1 MLNIDALHVLSMLL
15 DLRELKWAKKVTR
28 RIFDMADTSE
38 LWTIA
43 RCAAI
48 LDGHSPK
55 VARVKLDAFAQ
66 SLTDEH
72 RRDLV
77 AFVAEHTGDRPRRAA
92 EDIRVP
98 LRPLSV
104 WHDTRPGYDEYD
116 AQPTGTTVYPTPWE
130 TQRARRMAQLTRH
143 LRNHTDQLPREARTA
158 LAIVDHSHDNQT
170 LDATD
175 FAELTTIPDAF
186 EIYVELRR
194 RGMTHKLAKRRAT
207 KTRAQ
212 DKAEQKAQRIADDY
226 MRTGLNVDDKTIPT
240 LRTVFDIDDDTPA
253 DIDRPDGYTLD
264 YDRAARTA
272 LRATPCVSCFVER
285 RPQDD
290 RTTGHDDGLCVECRD
305 SDRPGLPQR
314 PTPTRRAARTVAY
327 LNPHARAAAAHAA
340 TITARCA
347 AVAEHLPPAAALVW
361 IRAFYRLA
369 PEAHRP
375 IIAEW
380 VTEWRTAH
388 RPQPPT
394 PVTPAAV
401 AAAPVPALVAA

>member
-28 RIFDMADTSE
+28 RVFDMADTSE

-72 RRDLV
+72 RRELV
-77 AFVAEHTGDRPRRAA
+77 AFIAAHTGDRPRRAV

-130 TQRARRMAQLTRH
+130 TQRARRMTQLTRH
-143 LRNHTDQLPREARTA
+143 LRNDTNQLPHDART
-158 LAIVDHSHDNQT
+158 
-170 LDATD
+170 
-175 FAELTTIPDAF
+175 
-186 EIYVELRR
+186 ELRVVGIR
-194 RGMTHKLAKRRAT
+194 NQAAARRAR
-207 KTRAQ
+207 KSRAQ
-212 DKAEQKAQRIADDY
+212 QRAERTADDY

-240 LRTVFDIDDDTPA
+240 MRTVFDIDDDTPA
-253 DIDRPDGYTLD
+253 DLDRPDGYTLD

-290 RTTGHDDGLCVECRD
+290 RTTGNDDGLCIECRD

-314 PTPTRRAARTVAY
+314 PAPSRRAARTVAY
-327 LNPHARAAAAHAA
+327 LNPQARAAANHAT
-340 TITARCA
+340 TITGRCA
-347 AVAEHLPPAAALVW
+347 AVADFLPPAAALVW
-361 IRAFYRLA
+361 IRAYYRQA
-369 PEAHRP
+369 PEAHRDT
-375 IIAEW
+375 IAQW
-380 VTEWRTAH
+380 VTQWRTTY

-394 PVTPAAV
+394 PITPAAV
-401 AAAPVPALVAA
+401 PAAQIPALAAA